1 MAGLRA
7 AWALLAGLSVG
18 VTLEQTLRFLSSS
31 IIDVNRALETKQF
44 YIILNCDVCFRTIGI
59 TVLNESKLKAGAGGP
74 HADAASAAV
83 AAVDTPEL
91 DVRDIMG
98 AAREA
103 VIRHNGERYRLRITA
118 NQKLI
123 LTK

>member
-7 AWALLAGLSVG
+7 ALALLAGLSVG
-18 VTLEQTLRFLSSS
+18 VTLEQTLRLLPIS

-44 YIILNCDVCFRTIGI
+44 YIILNCDVCFLTIGI
-59 TVLNESKLKAGAGGP
+59 TVLNESKLKGGP
-74 HADAASAAV
+74 AGTHAEAASTAAAPV
-83 AAVDTPEL
+83 EAPEL
-91 DVRDIMG
+91 DVRDIVG
-98 AAREA
+98 TAREA